1 MRAKKGRSVGECVLQ
16 AEGDAVLCT
25 KLKHVGNSVAK
36 QQSVQDSGGNTL
48 MFKALHNLASE
59 YIRWLLS
66 LVDLSDLLS
75 RTSYAAWKMRGMCF

>member
-1 MRAKKGRSVGECVLQ
+1 M
-16 AEGDAVLCT
+16 LCT
-25 KLKHVGNSVAK
+25 ELKLEGNSFAK

-48 MFKALHNLASE
+48 MFRALHNLASE

-66 LVDLSDLLS
+66 LEDLSDLLS